1 MKERRY
7 QKLYAKLIK
16 MSLYYSKKIRIIET
30 RKNYSSIDILKYMTK
45 KDKNLFK
52 GTEIYLKKI
61 LMKNYIYINFYVKS
75 MSLEEK
81 EY

>member
-1 MKERRY
+1 
-7 QKLYAKLIK
+7 
-16 MSLYYSKKIRIIET
+16 
-30 RKNYSSIDILKYMTK
+30 MTK